1 MVDRSASIISPVKK
15 PAKRYRLSSGS
26 RFLSTIVARGIRKR
40 YLTLDK
46 FVMANPKEIARKNL
60 GIPAANK
67 IILSI
72 DGGGMRGIFTLQILK
87 KLEWLA
93 GGPCYEWCDMV
104 AGTSTGGLISSLIL
118 NKKSAVEIEEYYNT
132 LVSKVF
138 TKRSWLANRIYNP
151 PAYDKEHFRKL
162 TRDIVGDRTL
172 KELNASTGL
181 DMLFTAK
188 DLAAGEE
195 TFFTCFDHG
204 DLVKGTYQN
213 VLLRAVMEA
222 TMSAPT
228 YFSPFERF
236 VDGGTTTFNN
246 PVLAAVLEALHYDG
260 KGKYRQHELT
270 VFSLGTGAVL
280 RFIEPSETKNPK
292 GLDSIFWLK
301 YVMAEASKDAS
312 EMQIDTLRSG
322 LIEGLDLR
330 RYQLSLD
337 EAAVHKLPN
346 LPIKP
351 MPDITASTLHG
362 LKDDQLKNIDM
373 ADVSKFALMKTLG
386 EATAEYICPAT
397 ELELPMEQR
406 SANWFQKDL
415 LAPNSKR
422 GALVTARGDIPGIQN
437 RLSSAKWIDQQPT

>member
-1 MVDRSASIISPVKK
+1 MDETRK
-15 PAKRYRLSSGS
+15 
-26 RFLSTIVARGIRKR
+26 VAR
-40 YLTLDK
+40 
-46 FVMANPKEIARKNL
+46 ENL
-60 GIPAANK
+60 GIPLRNK
-67 IILSI
+67 VILSI

-93 GGPCYEWCDMV
+93 GSPCYKWCDMV

-118 NKKSAVEIEEYYNT
+118 NKKSAIEIEEIYDT

-151 PAYDKEHFRKL
+151 PAYDKKNFREL
-162 TRDIVGDRTL
+162 THTLVGDQTL
-172 KELNASTGL
+172 KQLNAGTGL

-195 TFFTCFDHG
+195 TFFTCFKHG
-204 DLVKGTYQN
+204 DTIKGTYQD

-260 KGKYRQHELT
+260 KGKYKQNELT
-270 VFSLGTGAVL
+270 VFSFGTGSVL
-280 RFIEPSETKNPK
+280 RFIQPSETKNPK

-337 EAAVHKLPN
+337 QEAVHKLPN
-346 LPIKP
+346 VPIKP
-351 MPDITASTLHG
+351 VSDISAPTLHG
-362 LKDDQLKNIDM
+362 LTDDQLKNIDM
-373 ADVSKFALMKTLG
+373 ADVSKFELMKTLG
-386 EATAEYICPAT
+386 QATAEFICPAT
-397 ELELPMEQR
+397 ELELPMTSR
-406 SANWFQKDL
+406 KANWFQKDF

-422 GALVTARGDIPGIQN
+422 GALVTARGDIPGIQK
-437 RLSSAKWIDQQPT
+437 RLSSSDWIDKQQT

>member
-1 MVDRSASIISPVKK
+1 MDETRK
-15 PAKRYRLSSGS
+15 
-26 RFLSTIVARGIRKR
+26 VAR
-40 YLTLDK
+40 
-46 FVMANPKEIARKNL
+46 ENL
-60 GIPAANK
+60 GIPLRNK
-67 IILSI
+67 VILSI

-93 GGPCYEWCDMV
+93 GSPCYKWCDMV

-118 NKKSAVEIEEYYNT
+118 NKKSTIEIEEIYDT

-151 PAYDKEHFRKL
+151 PAYDKKNFRELTHKL
-162 TRDIVGDRTL
+162 VGDQTL
-172 KELNASTGL
+172 KQLNAGTGL

-195 TFFTCFDHG
+195 TFFTCFKHG
-204 DLVKGTYQN
+204 DTIKGTYQD

-260 KGKYRQHELT
+260 KGKYKQNELT
-270 VFSLGTGAVL
+270 VFSFGTGSVL
-280 RFIEPSETKNPK
+280 RFIQPSETKNPK

-337 EAAVHKLPN
+337 QEAVHKLPN
-346 LPIKP
+346 VPIKP
-351 MPDITASTLHG
+351 VSDISAATLHG
-362 LKDDQLKNIDM
+362 LTDDQLKNIDM
-373 ADVSKFALMKTLG
+373 ADVSKFELMKTLG
-386 EATAEYICPAT
+386 QATAEFICPAT
-397 ELELPMEQR
+397 ELELPMTSR
-406 SANWFQKDL
+406 KANWFQKDF

-422 GALVTARGDIPGIQN
+422 GALVTARGDIPGIQK
-437 RLSSAKWIDQQPT
+437 RLSSSDWIDKQQT